1 MFKRSNRIFKKGV
14 VFGLGLAAI
23 FWVVFYSVFV
33 MLVDDSSQSTVS
45 ITLDQQGT
53 IHTANGVLPIAQSL
67 SSEAKDA
74 MREQLNTG
82 FVSFFVDCNPAGDWT
97 DPRFLLAL
105 RQCVV
110 EAKNYPEIVSNLH
123 EIYPNVLV
131 ERTNI
136 NGIEVDIA
144 TPKDGVS
151 DRNRDRVLLYLH
163 ESSAVVDHPD
173 IRKLEAIPI
182 ASLGKIKVIG
192 VDYRMMP
199 EGTHLDALADVTVVY
214 SEILKAYRS
223 ENIGLFGCSQG
234 AIINA
239 SMIPWLDRQGLPGPG
254 ALSLSGETGNRE
266 MTDSDYVNIAFGLH
280 GLFPPIVQPIEPDEI
295 FKRGLPYYDGVD
307 PNDPV
312 TQPTLHPDAMA
323 LFPPTILLN
332 AIRDSPSR
340 AARDHRALLR
350 NGVESELHIWE
361 GLPHCFQNIFP
372 RIPESQEHF
381 EQILKFFDK
390 HLGIFPLKH

>member
-1 MFKRSNRIFKKGV
+1 MFKDSHKAFIKGMAAGLGVAATIGV
-14 VFGLGLAAI
+14 VIYGA
-23 FWVVFYSVFV
+23 FV
-33 MLVDDSSQSTVS
+33 MLPEDATQNTLSISVDQKG
-45 ITLDQQGT
+45 TLYT
-53 IHTANGVLPIAQSL
+53 PNGVLPVAESL
-67 SSEAKDA
+67 SPNAKEA
-74 MREQLNTG
+74 MRQQLNAG
-82 FVSFFVDCNPAGDWT
+82 LHPFFMDGNPAGNWT
-97 DPRFLLAL
+97 DPTFLLAF

-110 EAKNYPEIVSNLH
+110 DARNFPQHIANLH
-123 EIYPNVLV
+123 KIYPDVFV
-131 ERTNI
+131 EQTHI

-144 TPKDGVS
+144 TPKGDVS
-151 DRNRDRVLLYLH
+151 QRNRNRVLLYLH
-163 ESSAVVDHPD
+163 GSSAVVDHPD
-173 IRKLEAIPI
+173 MRKLEAIPM

-199 EGTHLDALADVTVVY
+199 EGTHLDALADMTAVY
-214 SEILKAYRS
+214 RAMLETHRP

-239 SMIPWLDRQGLPGPG
+239 SMIPWLNRQGLPGPG

-266 MTDSDYVNIAFGLH
+266 MADSDYMTIAFGLH
-280 GLFPPIVQPIEPDEI
+280 GLSSPITQPVEPGQM

-312 TQPTLHPDAMA
+312 TQPTLHPEAMKR
-323 LFPPTILLN
+323 FPPTILLN

-361 GLPHCFQNIFP
+361 GLPHCFQNVFP
-372 RIPESQEHF
+372 SIPESREHF
-381 EQILKFFDK
+381 EQKLKFFDR
-390 HLGIFPLKH
+390 HLGTSPLNR